1 MRKNIFFW
9 GLSIALIL
17 VACTKSIVET
27 PSEMGK
33 KSAETT
39 SIATATAESTTAA
52 YSVVLESKINNGNG
66 TYTWTWSVQN
76 PNPGTGL
83 NGTVQDLSHWG
94 ITLGTCATMADVVSG
109 AYSADGISWTSF
121 VPVLQEDKSQS
132 CSTTP
137 FLKFDFGTSG
147 TAKSY
152 FRLTITKNLETDN
165 SVTALYKSGRNTG
178 CGLFTFPGFGCPPVV
193 VNSCSM
199 SQGYYFAKPNLVW
212 ETTVKVGGK
221 IYTQEEGK
229 AIWKASNRG
238 GIPDSKAG
246 FTQVVA
252 IKLSSATVHPS
263 ASVWADVAIV
273 EAYLSTLNKLSPTYL
288 PTGNTAAKAAAGRIG
303 DWIDANHC
311 Q

>member
-17 VACTKSIVET
+17 TACTKSMVEST
-27 PSEMGK
+27 ETTTK
-33 KSAETT
+33 KATETT
-39 SIATATAESTTAA
+39 STTTVTTESTGVYA
-52 YSVVLESKINNGNG
+52 VVLESKTNNGDG

-83 NGTVQDLSHWG
+83 NGTVQNLSHWN
-94 ITLGTCATMADVVSG
+94 ITLGNCATMADVVSG

-152 FRLTITKNLETDN
+152 YKLTITKNLETDN
-165 SVTALYKSGRNTG
+165 TVTALYKSGRNTG

-193 VNSCSM
+193 VKSCSM

-212 ETTVKVGGK
+212 ASTVKVGGK
-221 IYTQEEGK
+221 VYTQEEGK

-238 GIPDSKAG
+238 GIADSKAG

-252 IKLSSATVHPS
+252 IKLSAATVHPS

-273 EAYLSTLNKLSPTYL
+273 EAYLATLNKLTPTYL
-288 PTGNTAAKAAAGRIG
+288 PTGNAAAKAAAGRIG